1 MEQVLYYYFNVPI
14 MVDALPMMLQ
24 GLGVTILMALTTV
37 LIGVSAGLLLAVAR
51 SYPSRFIRWP
61 IIGFVDI
68 FRSLPQLVIIILIY
82 FALPYAGIEFSPF
95 WSTVLGLSLVLAAF
109 AQESFWAGITA
120 THRGQWE
127 AATATGLSHTATVFF
142 VVLPP
147 AIKTS
152 IPSLTNR
159 IIAVTKGTALGSAVA
174 VQELLAHAQS
184 IQSVVANPSPLTL
197 GALLYMVIFAPM
209 VAFSRWLEWR
219 YRWSS

>member
-1 MEQVLYYYFNVPI
+1 MEKILYYYFNVPI
-14 MVDALPMMLQ
+14 MIDSLPIMMR
-24 GLGVTILMALTTV
+24 GLGLTILLALTTIA
-37 LIGVSAGLLLAVAR
+37 IGVSAGLLLALAR
-51 SYPSRFIRWP
+51 SYPTRFLRWP
-61 IIGFVDI
+61 IVGFVDI
-68 FRSLPQLVIIILIY
+68 FRALPQLVVIIVIY

-95 WSTVLGLSLVLAAF
+95 WSTVVGLSLVLAAF

-120 THRGQWE
+120 TSRGQWE
-127 AATATGLSHTATVFF
+127 AARATGLSHTATMLF

-197 GALLYMVIFAPM
+197 GAILYMVIFAPM
-209 VAFSRWLEWR
+209 VGFSRWLEWR
-219 YRWSS
+219 YRWST

>member
-1 MEQVLYYYFNVPI
+1 MDQILYYYFNVPI
-14 MVDALPMMLQ
+14 MRDALPTMMQ
-24 GLGVTILMALTTV
+24 GLGLTVLLALTTIV
-37 LIGVSAGLLLAVAR
+37 IGVSAGLLLAFAR
-51 SYPSRFIRWP
+51 SYQTRWLTWP
-61 IIGFVDI
+61 IVGFVDI

-82 FALPYAGIEFSPF
+82 FALPYTGVELSPF

-120 THRGQWE
+120 TSRGQWE
-127 AATATGLSHTATVFF
+127 AATATGLSHSATVLF

-159 IIAVTKGTALGSAVA
+159 IIAVTKGTALGSAIA

-197 GALLYMVIFAPM
+197 GALLYMLIFAPM
-209 VAFSRWLEWR
+209 VVFSRWLEWR

>member
-1 MEQVLYYYFNVPI
+1 MDQILYYYFNVPI
-14 MVDALPMMLQ
+14 MLDALPTMMQ
-24 GLGVTILMALTTV
+24 GLGLTIMLALTTIV
-37 LIGVSAGLLLAVAR
+37 IGVSAGLLLALAR
-51 SYPSRFIRWP
+51 SYQTRWLSWP
-61 IIGFVDI
+61 IVGFVDI

-82 FALPYAGIEFSPF
+82 FALPYAGIQLSPF

-120 THRGQWE
+120 TGRGQWE
-127 AATATGLSHTATVFF
+127 AATATGLSHSATVLF

-159 IIAVTKGTALGSAVA
+159 IIAVTKGTALGSAIA

-197 GALLYMVIFAPM
+197 GALLYMLIFAPM
-209 VAFSRWLEWR
+209 VLFSRWLEWR
-219 YRWSS
+219 YRWSN

>member
-1 MEQVLYYYFNVPI
+1 MDNILYYYLNFPI
-14 MVDALPMMLQ
+14 MADALPQMLQ
-24 GLGVTILMALTTV
+24 GLGLTILMALATV
-37 LIGVSAGLLLAVAR
+37 VIGVSGGLLLAVAR
-51 SYPSRFIRWP
+51 SFPSRLLRWP

-82 FALPYAGIEFSPF
+82 FALPYSGIQLSPF

-120 THRGQWE
+120 TQRGQWE
-127 AATATGLSHTATVFF
+127 AATATGLSHTATVLF

>member
-1 MEQVLYYYFNVPI
+1 MEQIQYYYFNVPI
-14 MVDALPMMLQ
+14 MLEALPTMMQ
-24 GLGVTILMALTTV
+24 GLGLTILMALTTV
-37 LIGVSAGLLLAVAR
+37 VIGVCAGLLLAVLR
-51 SYPSRFIRWP
+51 SFPTRWVRGP

-82 FALPYAGIEFSPF
+82 FALPYAGVQFSPF

-120 THRGQWE
+120 TQRGQWE
-127 AATATGLSHTATVFF
+127 AAKATGLSHTATVLC

-197 GALLYMVIFAPM
+197 GALLYMIIFGPM

-219 YRWSS
+219 YRWSN